1 MNEAAGMNRQ
11 PRTVFE
17 QLTSMICVK
26 VGMIMYF
33 IKGEEEMSL
42 SLIFDMDGT
51 LFQTNKILEISLEDA
66 FNQLRAINEWDTAT
80 PIDKYREIMG
90 IPLPKVWETLLPNH
104 SKEIREQTDAYFLE
118 RLIENIRSGNGALYP
133 NVKEVFSYLKDNGF
147 SIYIASNG
155 LTDYLKAIVSYY
167 HLDNWIT
174 ETFSI
179 QQIESL
185 NKSDLVKSI
194 IEKYGITNAAVVGDR
209 LSDIN
214 AAKDNG
220 LVAIGCNFDFAQED
234 ELSQADIVIDDLIEL
249 KTIVSQLKK

>member
-1 MNEAAGMNRQ
+1 MVQ
-11 PRTVFE
+11 
-17 QLTSMICVK
+17 
-26 VGMIMYF
+26 
-33 IKGEEEMSL
+33 

-51 LFQTNKILEISLEDA
+51 LFQTDKILEISLEDS
-66 FNQLRAINEWDTAT
+66 FNHLRSLNEWDKET

-90 IPLPKVWETLLPNH
+90 VPLPKVWEALLPNH
-104 SKEIREQTDAYFLE
+104 SIEVRERTDAYFLE
-118 RLIENIRSGNGALYP
+118 RLIENIRSGKGALYP
-133 NVKEVFSYLKDNGF
+133 NVKEVFSYLKENNCT
-147 SIYIASNG
+147 ICIASNG
-155 LTDYLKAIVSYY
+155 LAEYLTAIVNYY
-167 HLDNWIT
+167 NLDNWVT

-185 NKSDLVKSI
+185 NKSDLVKTI
-194 IEKYGITNAAVVGDR
+194 VEKYDITNGAVVGDR

-249 KTIVSQLKK
+249 KTIVLQLKD